1 MSSGIGI
8 VWLGVTV
15 VIMPKYLGMNEW
27 CAVNAGFFDATSLR
41 LRWLMIKPLPDHTGW
56 PVFPN
61 EHLGNFAGGNLYN
74 LPD

>member
-1 MSSGIGI
+1 
-8 VWLGVTV
+8 
-15 VIMPKYLGMNEW
+15 MNEW
-27 CAVNAGFFDATSLR
+27 RAVNAGFFDATSLR

-74 LPD
+74 LPV